1 MLNFFH
7 IIKTKTHQK
16 WLADLN
22 TNKMN
27 QIRNQ
32 YYDKENCHAEKI
44 PISSLLQFP
53 VWIYLSTSI
62 RNLAF
67 GTGGIRVK

>member
-1 MLNFFH
+1 
-7 IIKTKTHQK
+7 
-16 WLADLN
+16 
-22 TNKMN
+22 MN

-32 YYDKENCHAEKI
+32 FYEKESCQPQKI

-53 VWIYLSTSI
+53 AWVYLSTSI

-67 GTGGIRVK
+67 GTGSMHHKNALYSDKLNLTDFVF